1 MAKKLS
7 EGKKPCIWME
17 AGVIDFKICN
27 NNFDCPNCEFDRA
40 MTETAAHNLAL
51 RKAGQQPLGKKAN
64 IVFWQDKMRQR
75 SGLQQQ
81 CRHMITGRVP
91 AYFCAN
97 NYLCHRCSFDQLLED
112 QMEFFLDPVR
122 PKVQEVF
129 GFSVPTTSYL
139 HRGHTW
145 AVLENAGRVRVG
157 LDDFSQKVLGPAEEI
172 QLPDVGQEF
181 RHDTVGLDLA
191 RQGNKAGVLAPLDGI
206 IEAVNPK
213 VRQRPSLA
221 HDDPYGE
228 GWLFV
233 VAPTNLKPNL
243 EQMIFGPQNVAW
255 IENESHR
262 LLGMLEATA
271 GVTLP
276 SGGTII
282 DDVYGHYPQLG
293 WERLVREFLQT
304 GESAG
309 AV

>member
-1 MAKKLS
+1 MVNKVN

-27 NNFDCPNCEFDRA
+27 HDFDCSTCEFDLA

-51 RKAGQQPLGKKAN
+51 WKAAEPTLGQKAQ
-64 IVFWQDKMRQR
+64 VFLRQEKR
-75 SGLQQQ
+75 RPRPRLKR
-81 CRHMITGRVP
+81 CRHLDSGRAP
-91 AYFCAN
+91 AY
-97 NYLCHRCSFDQLLED
+97 LCRECSFEQLLED
-112 QMEFFLDPVR
+112 QAELLAAPDR
-122 PKVQEVF
+122 PKVQQVF
-129 GFSVPTTSYL
+129 GFAVPTSSYL

-145 AVLENAGRVRVG
+145 AALENTGRVRIG
-157 LDDFSQKVLGPAEEI
+157 LDDFSQKVLGPADKMK
-172 QLPDVGQEF
+172 LPSPGQEF
-181 RHDTVGLDLA
+181 HHDAVGLTLV
-191 RQGNKAGVLAPLDGI
+191 RQGKKAAVLAPLDGI

-213 VRQRPSLA
+213 VRKSPGLA

-233 VAPTNLKPNL
+233 VTPTNLKPDL
-243 EQMIFGPQNVAW
+243 ENMLFGQRNVSW

-262 LLGMLEATA
+262 LLGLLESSA

-293 WERLVREFLQT
+293 WERLVQEFLHT
-304 GESAG
+304 A
-309 AV
+309 

>member
-1 MAKKLS
+1 MARKLT

-17 AGVIDFKICN
+17 AGVIDYKICN

-40 MTETAAHNLAL
+40 MTETAAQNLAQ
-51 RKAGQQPLGKKAN
+51 RKSGQQPRGKKAN
-64 IVFWQDKMRQR
+64 IVSWQEKMRER

-91 AYFCAN
+91 AYFCGN
-97 NYLCHRCSFDQLLED
+97 NYLCNQCAFDQLLED
-112 QMEFFLDPVR
+112 QLEPFAHPIR
-122 PKVQEVF
+122 PSIQEVF
-129 GFSVPTTSYL
+129 GFAVPTSHYL

-145 AVLENAGRVRVG
+145 AALENAGRVRIG
-157 LDDFSQKVLGPAEEI
+157 LDDFSQKVLGPADGMK
-172 QLPDVGQEF
+172 LPDIGQEF
-181 RHDTVGLDLA
+181 HHDGIGLALA
-191 RQGNKAGVLAPLDGI
+191 RAGKKAAVLAPLDGI

-233 VAPTNLKPNL
+233 VTPTNLKPDL
-243 EQMIFGPQNVAW
+243 ENMLFGPRNVAW
-255 IENESHR
+255 IENESHK
-262 LLGMLEATA
+262 LLGMLESSA

-282 DDVYGHYPQLG
+282 DDVFGHYPQLG
-293 WERLVREFLQT
+293 WKKLVQEFLHT
-304 GESAG
+304 G
-309 AV
+309 